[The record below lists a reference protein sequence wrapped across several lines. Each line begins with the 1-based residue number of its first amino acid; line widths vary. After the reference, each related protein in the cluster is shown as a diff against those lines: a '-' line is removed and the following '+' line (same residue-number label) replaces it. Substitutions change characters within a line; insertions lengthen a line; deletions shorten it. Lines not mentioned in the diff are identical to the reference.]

1 MPAKTS
7 GGFLVSLLGHL
18 FPWRNR
24 SFAILLLF
32 LSLPLG
38 FAHPA
43 FGQNSTNVSTLVF
56 PPNNAVNVDTSK
68 PFGWTLV
75 SGADAYYLYIG
86 TTAGMKD
93 VYDSGELAV
102 TTIRVPGLVSGKQ
115 YYVRLWTKYG
125 GVWRYVDSTFTAGTG
140 IAFLLYPQENAS
152 NIDPYVTF
160 RWTSISE
167 AQAFYLYVGTS
178 VGAKDAYDSGSTN
191 QTSLLVTSL
200 SANTQYYV
208 RLWTEISGIW
218 QYVDSA
224 FCTGT
229 GIAQLIRPPDNAV
242 DVDPQLPFSWTVV
255 ADAQAYYLY
264 VGSSVGAKD
273 VYDSGHTLDTN
284 RKVPGLRAGQK
295 YYVRLWT
302 EKASVWSYVD
312 STFQTG
318 TGIARLIYPQDKA
331 TGVDPNL
338 TLTWS
343 TVPDAITHYLY
354 VGTTPGGK
362 DVGDSGET
370 MANSWPVSSLVAGKT
385 YYVRMWTKKSSGW
398 VYADSSFVTGTG
410 IGTLIYPAD
419 KAVDVDVTVAFSW
432 TSISD
437 AQVYYLYV
445 GSALGAKDVYDGG
458 ETTATSAA
466 VTGLVSGTQYYVRI
480 WTKKAGAWNY
490 RDSTFQAGSG
500 NARLS
505 YPQDDAVN
513 VDPYVPFTWN
523 AVPNVGAYYLYV
535 GSTPGAKD
543 VFNSG
548 EVNATSI
555 PVWGLVP
562 GQNYFARLWTK
573 KNGRWYVSD
582 TTFQTAPDNLPDQA
596 NFYPTIQNLTAQVR
610 GMTDGP
616 TNNPLV
622 GSLLTSQVA
631 SRGTTKATCL
641 DYATV
646 LAELLY
652 QNRISARLRVTTF
665 NGTSFDAH
673 TTVEYHD
680 PFWGKWAVADPTF
693 GVTYFD
699 DAKHQ
704 GQSVED
710 ISQYVLTRQFSTIG
724 VKPVTSY
731 GTYFLTSYYMDPVLL
746 YLNVVPP
753 NGSLADIPNNPPDDF
768 PILQTQNAVVGVA
781 GVYLFRFSN
790 QLEKATISNSGALL
804 QVQPEDSTT
813 WSASVYLSDGWLFVS
828 VPPDL
833 QVFTL
838 KRALF

>member
-7 GGFLVSLLGHL
+7 GGFLMALLGHL
-18 FPWRNR
+18 FQPWRSRN
-24 SFAILLLF
+24 FVILVLF

-38 FAHPA
+38 FAPPA
-43 FGQNSTNVSTLVF
+43 FGQNPTNVSTLVF
-56 PPNNAVNVDTSK
+56 PPNNAVNVDPSK

-75 SGADAYYLYIG
+75 SRADAYYLYVG

-115 YYVRLWTKYG
+115 YYVRLWTRYG
-125 GVWRYVDSTFTAGTG
+125 GVWRYVDSAFTAGTG
-140 IAFLLYPQENAS
+140 IAFLLYPQENATY
-152 NIDPYVTF
+152 IDPYVTF
-160 RWTSISE
+160 RWTSLSE

-218 QYVDSA
+218 KYVDST
-224 FCTGT
+224 FRTGT
-229 GIAQLIRPPDNAV
+229 GIARLIQPQDNAV
-242 DVDPQLPFSWTVV
+242 DVDPHLPFSWTAV

-264 VGSSVGAKD
+264 VGSSMGAKD
-273 VYDSGHTLDTN
+273 VYDSGHTLNTN
-284 RKVPGLRAGQK
+284 GKVPGLRTGQK

-312 STFQTG
+312 STFYTG

-331 TGVDPNL
+331 TAVDPNL
-338 TLTWS
+338 TLSWS
-343 TVPDAITHYLY
+343 TVPDAITYYLY
-354 VGTTPGGK
+354 VGTTLGGK
-362 DVGDSGET
+362 DVGD
-370 MANSWPVSSLVAGKT
+370 
-385 YYVRMWTKKSSGW
+385 
-398 VYADSSFVTGTG
+398 
-410 IGTLIYPAD
+410 
-419 KAVDVDVTVAFSW
+419 
-432 TSISD
+432 
-437 AQVYYLYV
+437 
-445 GSALGAKDVYDGG
+445 GG
-458 ETTATSAA
+458 ETTVTSAA
-466 VTGLVSGTQYYVRI
+466 VTGLVSGTQYYVRL

-500 NARLS
+500 IARLS

-548 EVNATSI
+548 EVSNTSI

-573 KNGRWYVSD
+573 KNARWYISD
-582 TTFQTAPDNLPDQA
+582 TTFQTAPGNLPDQT
-596 NFYPTIQNLTAQVR
+596 NFYPTVQNLTAQVR
-610 GMTDGP
+610 GMTEGP
-616 TNNPLV
+616 TNKPLA
-622 GSLLTSQVA
+622 GSPLTSQVA
-631 SRGTTKATCL
+631 SRGITNATCL

-646 LAELLY
+646 LTELLY
-652 QNRISARLRVTTF
+652 QNHISARLRVITF
-665 NGTSFDAH
+665 KWTSFDAH
-673 TTVEYHD
+673 TLTEYYD

-693 GVTYFD
+693 GVTYSD
-699 DAKHQ
+699 DATRR

-710 ISQYVLTRQFSTIG
+710 ISQYVLSRQFSSIA
-724 VKPVTSY
+724 VRPVTSY
-731 GTYFLTSYYMDPVLL
+731 GTYFLTNYYMDPVLL

-753 NGSLADIPNNPPDDF
+753 NGSLADIANNPPDDF
-768 PILQTQNAVVGVA
+768 PTLQTENVVVGVS

-790 QLEKATISNSGALL
+790 QLETATISNSGTLL

-813 WSASVYLSDGWLFVS
+813 WSASVYLSDGWSFVS
-828 VPPDL
+828 APQDL
-833 QVFTL
+833 QIFTL
-838 KRALF
+838 RRVLF

>member
-7 GGFLVSLLGHL
+7 GGFLMALLGHL
-18 FPWRNR
+18 FQPWRSR
-24 SFAILLLF
+24 DFAILVLF

-38 FAHPA
+38 FAPPA
-43 FGQNSTNVSTLVF
+43 FGQNPTNVSTLVF
-56 PPNNAVNVDTSK
+56 PPNNAVNVDPSK

-75 SGADAYYLYIG
+75 SGADAYYLYVG

-115 YYVRLWTKYG
+115 YYVRLWTRYG
-125 GVWRYVDSTFTAGTG
+125 GVWRYVDSAFTAGTG
-140 IAFLLYPQENAS
+140 IAFLLYPQENATY
-152 NIDPYVTF
+152 IDPYVTF
-160 RWTSISE
+160 RWTSLSE

-218 QYVDSA
+218 KYVDST
-224 FCTGT
+224 FRTGT
-229 GIAQLIRPPDNAV
+229 GIARLIQPQDNAV
-242 DVDPQLPFSWTVV
+242 DVDPHLPFSWTAV

-264 VGSSVGAKD
+264 VGSSMGAKD
-273 VYDSGHTLDTN
+273 VYDSGHTLNTN
-284 RKVPGLRAGQK
+284 GKVPGLRTGQK

-302 EKASVWSYVD
+302 
-312 STFQTG
+312 
-318 TGIARLIYPQDKA
+318 
-331 TGVDPNL
+331 
-338 TLTWS
+338 
-343 TVPDAITHYLY
+343 
-354 VGTTPGGK
+354 
-362 DVGDSGET
+362 
-370 MANSWPVSSLVAGKT
+370 
-385 YYVRMWTKKSSGW
+385 KKSSGW
-398 VYADSSFVTGTG
+398 LVAESDLVTGRG

-419 KAVDVDVTVAFSW
+419 KAVDVDITVAFSW
-432 TSISD
+432 TSILD

-445 GSALGAKDVYDGG
+445 GSARGAKDVYDGG
-458 ETTATSAA
+458 ETTVTSAA
-466 VTGLVSGTQYYVRI
+466 VTGLVSGTQYYVRL

-500 NARLS
+500 IARLS

-548 EVNATSI
+548 EVSNTSI

-573 KNGRWYVSD
+573 KNARWYISD
-582 TTFQTAPDNLPDQA
+582 TTFQTAPGNLPDQT
-596 NFYPTIQNLTAQVR
+596 NFYQTVQNLTAQVR
-610 GMTDGP
+610 GMTEGP
-616 TNNPLV
+616 TNKPLA
-622 GSLLTSQVA
+622 GSPLTSQVA
-631 SRGTTKATCL
+631 SRGITNATCL

-646 LAELLY
+646 LTELLY
-652 QNRISARLRVTTF
+652 QNHISARLRVITF

-673 TTVEYHD
+673 TLTEYYD

-693 GVTYFD
+693 GVTYSD
-699 DAKHQ
+699 DATRR

-710 ISQYVLTRQFSTIG
+710 ISQYVLSRQFSSIA
-724 VKPVTSY
+724 VRPVTSY
-731 GTYFLTSYYMDPVLL
+731 GTYFLTNYYMDPVLL

-753 NGSLADIPNNPPDDF
+753 NGSLADIANNPPDDF
-768 PILQTQNAVVGVA
+768 PTLQTENVVVGVS

-790 QLEKATISNSGALL
+790 QLETATISNSGTLL

-813 WSASVYLSDGWLFVS
+813 WSASVYLSDGWSFVS
-828 VPPDL
+828 APQDL
-833 QVFTL
+833 QIFTL
-838 KRALF
+838 RRVLF